1 MQSSYQPNLHN
12 MDSYSGVIIEGSRR
26 SEQFSDFTPIPCKGF
41 NLLCK
46 AKRYGKEFCALIK
59 KYCEENDIERPEELR
74 VRTVAKKS
82 MLKVSIIQSIDRQIA
97 LDDLAEAKGLDFD
110 DLLDEIEAIVYSG
123 TKLNIDYFIEEVI
136 DDEHVDDIYDY
147 FMESDTDDLDTAQNE
162 LGEDYSEDE
171 IRLVRIKF
179 LSEQAN

>member
-1 MQSSYQPNLHN
+1 MRLKSY
-12 MDSYSGVIIEGSRR
+12 
-26 SEQFSDFTPIPCKGF
+26 
-41 NLLCK
+41 
-46 AKRYGKEFCALIK
+46 
-59 KYCEENDIERPEELR
+59 
-74 VRTVAKKS
+74 
-82 MLKVSIIQSIDRQIA
+82 
-97 LDDLAEAKGLDFD
+97 
-110 DLLDEIEAIVYSG
+110 VYSG